1 MNQPGRG
8 VVGLAKA
15 TRSPGLMETDVTDS
29 VADLTPSAPFLA
41 VQHAARTLRAGGW
54 VCLLGGGTRTDI
66 VAAESVMADG
76 HPAFPAGL
84 PRGSVLAMTGRRLA
98 SMGLNANAEATYL
111 LPLSRGDASPGR
123 MAMLADPTAPADDAV
138 DILSLAV
145 VTERPDAVAAVE
157 LCKLGGL
164 LPAAVLVPGE
174 RAGTD
179 AALVTIAAVNAF
191 RRLAT
196 ATLRPV
202 SEARVPLA
210 DAEDVR
216 IVSFRPADG
225 GPDQYAILVG
235 EPEKLSAPLTRLH
248 SECFTGDLLGS
259 LRCDC
264 GDQLRGAIRRMAH
277 DGGGVLLYLA
287 QEGRGIGLTNKL
299 RAYMLQD
306 SGLDTVEANHHLG
319 FGSDERDFSAAAE
332 MLRQLGI
339 ERIRLLTNNPSKIS
353 QLEKYGIE
361 VAGRVSHIFGAN
373 VHNRRYLQTKAERS
387 GHMLAGDELQPSVG
401 NGAVRLTVA

>member
-1 MNQPGRG
+1 M
-8 VVGLAKA
+8 
-15 TRSPGLMETDVTDS
+15 DI
-29 VADLTPSAPFLA
+29 VAELTPSAPLLA
-41 VQHAARTLRAGGW
+41 VQHAARTLRVGGW
-54 VCLLGGGTRTDI
+54 ARLTGVGTCTDVI
-66 VAAESVMADG
+66 AAEPMMADG
-76 HPAFPAGL
+76 DALFPRGF
-84 PRGSVLAMTGRRLA
+84 PRGSLLAMTGQRLA
-98 SMGLNANAEATYL
+98 SLGLAANVDGTYL
-111 LPLSRGDASPGR
+111 LPLSRSDAAPGR
-123 MAMLADPTAPADDAV
+123 MATLADPTAPADAAL
-138 DILSLAV
+138 DILALAT
-145 VTERPDAVAAVE
+145 VTERLDAWAAVE
-157 LCKLGGL
+157 LCKLAGL
-164 LPAAVLVPGE
+164 LPAAILVPGE
-174 RAGTD
+174 KPEAQI
-179 AALVTIAAVNAF
+179 APVSLAAVSAY
-191 RRLAT
+191 RRLAA

-235 EPEKLSAPLTRLH
+235 TPERQAAPLARLH

-339 ERIRLLTNNPSKIS
+339 ESVRLLTNNPAKID
-353 QLEKYGIE
+353 QLDRYGIE
-361 VAGRVSHIFGAN
+361 VVGREPHVFGAN
-373 VHNRRYLQTKAERS
+373 VHNRRYLLTKAERS
-387 GHMLAGDELQPSVG
+387 GHMLAVEELQPTGS
-401 NGAVRLTVA
+401 GATRLPAI

>member
-1 MNQPGRG
+1 M
-8 VVGLAKA
+8 
-15 TRSPGLMETDVTDS
+15 DI
-29 VADLTPSAPFLA
+29 VAELTPSAPLLA

-54 VCLLGGGTRTDI
+54 VRLAGAATTTDAI
-66 VAAESVMADG
+66 AAETMMADG
-76 HPAFPAGL
+76 STAFPAGL
-84 PRGSVLAMTGRRLA
+84 PRGSALAMTGQRLA
-98 SMGLNANAEATYL
+98 SLGLAANVDATYL
-111 LPLSRGDASPGR
+111 LPLSRSDAMPGR
-123 MAMLADPTAPADDAV
+123 MAMLADPTTPSDSAA
-138 DILSLAV
+138 DILALAV
-145 VTERPDAVAAVE
+145 VTDRADALAAVE

-164 LPAAVLVPGE
+164 LPAAILVP
-174 RAGTD
+174 AGSAD
-179 AALVTIAAVNAF
+179 AAIVNITAIDAY
-191 RRLAT
+191 RRLAA

-235 EPEKLSAPLTRLH
+235 EPEKLAAPLTRLH

-277 DGGGVLLYLA
+277 EGGGVLLYLA

-339 ERIRLLTNNPSKIS
+339 ERVRLLTNNPAKIT
-353 QLEKYGIE
+353 QLERYGIA
-361 VAGRVSHIFGAN
+361 VTGRVAHIFGAN
-373 VHNRRYLQTKAERS
+373 AHNRRYLLTKAERS
-387 GHMLAGDELQPSVG
+387 GHMLTVDELQPQAG
-401 NGAVRLTVA
+401 NGAARLTVA

>member
-1 MNQPGRG
+1 M
-8 VVGLAKA
+8 
-15 TRSPGLMETDVTDS
+15 DI
-29 VADLTPSAPFLA
+29 VADLTPSTPFLA

-54 VCLLGGGTRTDI
+54 VRLAGELAATDAI
-66 VAAESVMADG
+66 AAESLMADG
-76 HPAFPAGL
+76 SSPFPAGL
-84 PRGSVLAMTGRRLA
+84 PRGSALAMTGQRLT
-98 SMGLNANAEATYL
+98 SLGLNVNADAIHL
-111 LPLSRGDASPGR
+111 LPLSRSDLTPGR
-123 MAMLADPTAPADDAV
+123 MAMLADPTAPTDGAA
-138 DILSLAV
+138 DILALAI
-145 VTERPDAVAAVE
+145 VTERADAMAAVE

-164 LPAAVLVPGE
+164 LPAAILLSSSIPGAE
-174 RAGTD
+174 
-179 AALVTIAAVNAF
+179 AATVNVADVTTF
-191 RRLAT
+191 RRLSA

-210 DAEDVR
+210 DAEDAR

-235 EPEKLSAPLTRLH
+235 EPEKRAAPMARLH

-277 DGGGVLLYLA
+277 EGDGVLLYLA

-332 MLRQLGI
+332 MLRQLAIG
-339 ERIRLLTNNPSKIS
+339 RVRLLTNNPSKIA
-353 QLEKYGIE
+353 QLERYGIE
-361 VAGRVSHIFGAN
+361 VSGRVPHVFGAN
-373 VHNRRYLQTKAERS
+373 VHNRRYLLTKAQRS
-387 GHMLAGDELQPSVG
+387 GHMLTVDEVQPQAG
-401 NGAVRLTVA
+401 NGATRLTVV

>member
-1 MNQPGRG
+1 M
-8 VVGLAKA
+8 
-15 TRSPGLMETDVTDS
+15 DI
-29 VADLTPSAPFLA
+29 VADLTPSAPLLA

-54 VCLLGGGTRTDI
+54 VRLAGTATTTDAI
-66 VAAESVMADG
+66 AAETTMADG
-76 HPAFPAGL
+76 STAFPSGL
-84 PRGSVLAMTGRRLA
+84 PRGSALAMTGQRLA
-98 SMGLNANAEATYL
+98 SLGLAVNVEATYL
-111 LPLSRGDASPGR
+111 LPLSRSDTMPGR
-123 MAMLADPTAPADDAV
+123 MAMLADPTTPSDGAA
-138 DILSLAV
+138 DILALAV
-145 VTERPDAVAAVE
+145 VTDRADAVAAVE

-164 LPAAVLVPGE
+164 LPAAILVPS
-174 RAGTD
+174 GTAD
-179 AALVTIAAVNAF
+179 AAIINIAAIDTY
-191 RRLAT
+191 RRLAA

-235 EPEKLSAPLTRLH
+235 EPEKLAAPLTRLH

-277 DGGGVLLYLA
+277 EGGGVLLYLA

-339 ERIRLLTNNPSKIS
+339 ERVRLLTNNPAKIT
-353 QLEKYGIE
+353 QLERYGIA
-361 VAGRVSHIFGAN
+361 VTGRVAHIFGAN
-373 VHNRRYLQTKAERS
+373 AHNRRYLLTKAERS
-387 GHMLAGDELQPSVG
+387 GHMLTVDEPQPQAG
-401 NGAVRLTVA
+401 NGAARLTVA